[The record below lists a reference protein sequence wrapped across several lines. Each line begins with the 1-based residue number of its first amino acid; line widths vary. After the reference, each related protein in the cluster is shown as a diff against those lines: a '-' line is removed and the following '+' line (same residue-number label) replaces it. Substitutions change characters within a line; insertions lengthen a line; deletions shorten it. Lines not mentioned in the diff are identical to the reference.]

1 MRLLSEATRATPFSF
16 PTYQS
21 VRETLGYPQVLFRSP
36 LDHEEVFADVNSVGM
51 TQDYL
56 AVDTHRCGSSQII
69 FKLMTLTIIRT
80 RILERVIRPSS
91 YVFKRFPFDLT
102 S

>member
-1 MRLLSEATRATPFSF
+1 MRLLPEATRATPFSF

-56 AVDTHRCGSSQII
+56 AVDTHNYSDANS
-69 FKLMTLTIIRT
+69 K
-80 RILERVIRPSS
+80 S
-91 YVFKRFPFDLT
+91 YSPFELCLQKVPV
-102 S
+102 